1 MKKIALLFSL
11 ILIAQSAQ
19 AFIDNQHM
27 KTEQFLVNTGFS
39 AEMARMIAINSEN
52 PYREPHVEKPTP
64 KNILRRFYH
73 YIVPGQGQDLDFYNH
88 SIDSNGWGWKD
99 Y

>member
-11 ILIAQSAQ
+11 ILIAQTAQ
-19 AFIDNQHM
+19 AFVDNQYM
-27 KTEQFLVNTGFS
+27 KSEQFLVNTGYS
-39 AEMARMIAINSEN
+39 AEVAKMVAVSAEN
-52 PYREPHVEKPTP
+52 PYREQYVEKPTP
-64 KNILRRFYH
+64 KNIFRRIYH

-88 SIDSNGWGWKD
+88 SINSNGHSWKD

>member
-11 ILIAQSAQ
+11 ILIAQSAH
-19 AFIDNQHM
+19 AFIDNQYM
-27 KTEQFLVNTGFS
+27 KSEQFLVNTGYS
-39 AEMARMIAINSEN
+39 AEMSRMIAINSEN
-52 PYREPHVEKPTP
+52 PYREPYVEGKNP
-64 KNILRRFYH
+64 KNIFRRIYH

-88 SIDSNGWGWKD
+88 SIDNNGWGWKD